1 VSISD
6 YIRTK
11 DYIVVVK
18 DPDDLEKLYADL
30 ESEGTAPD
38 GTEIFRSAKCTARR
52 PGSRGT
58 IYRLT
63 EWEAGELRNNPLVR
77 SVELVPSELGIS
89 AGESFVTQTSSN
101 WDKSVSTST
110 NMKNW
115 GLLRCVEGQQ
125 RTGWGG
131 SGWQGNGVG
140 TASQTG
146 TITLSQ
152 TGRNVDAVIID
163 GDGIVFNHPEYAVN
177 ADGTGGS
184 RAVQYNWFQHQA
196 EVGGAGGSTYT
207 YSVSSHATHVAG
219 TVAGN
224 TQGWARSANIY
235 NIYYYAGADGNFNF
249 PFVMDYVREFHR
261 TKSVNPTTGRK
272 NPTITNNSWGMSI
285 FPGEWRFSDITAV
298 TYRGVRYTPSGE
310 TTYTG
315 FSGVCTSTERI
326 ATLLGFENFGNRITT
341 SGTYDPP
348 GGDIV
353 SFPET
358 WTEEGNQVY
367 LLLVSQP
374 SSTYTVTVQGPAT
387 IDIVNNV
394 AVGAFN
400 GRVSLSSEVVI
411 KDGETVLE
419 TFTEGPYESVEGGDV
434 ETNIVE
440 SYTFAGSSVYTI
452 EFNNDIDVSQAENIL
467 YAVNLS
473 LTVEDDTVQSPSA
486 TVTEIANSLL
496 GGSGLT
502 SSTTPT
508 NGSNDDGFWNLL
520 LPFNVSY
527 FGNTYDRVYVGTNMY
542 LTFGGGSSVYS
553 GLSATTPN
561 LPKIMWTAADR
572 SVQRIYHGV
581 ENAATET
588 YTVTNSGASAYTIN
602 SSSNPT
608 LTLQRGG
615 TYTFNINAS
624 GHPFWIKTS
633 QVTGT
638 GSAYNTGVTNNG
650 TDSGTITFT
659 VPEDAPSTLYYI
671 CQFHGSMTGTI
682 NVVAGTRTYR
692 IRVEG
697 HTRFNGGVLGSPTMV
712 CEYVFYENTSDQID
726 LQCGINNAK
735 TTGGG
740 FTTEQLNSWG
750 FIPDQRI
757 PVRVAA
763 LDADIE
769 DAIDEGIIY
778 VGAAG
783 NGQWKHDVPGGPD
796 WDNTFEMAVRYP
808 GSVSQPYYYMR
819 GSSPTAVDDLENGDY
834 DIPNICVGAVD
845 SIQIDQKVQFS
856 DCGPGV
862 DIYAPGT
869 FIISSTPSGFNDPRN
884 STFKVGK
891 SSGTSMAS
899 PQVCGVLACA
909 LEIYPSMTQEEAK
922 AYILAYAKQGQLAAT
937 SGGPTDAQD
946 LQGSENL
953 FLYYYK
959 ERQTSGNT
967 FPKINYKPRPSTGSV
982 FPRPRIRRTA

>member
-89 AGESFVTQTSSN
+89 AGESFVTQTSST
-101 WDKSVSTST
+101 WDKSSSNST

-115 GLLRCVEGQQ
+115 ALLRCTEGTQ

-131 SGWQGNGVG
+131 TGWQNNGIG

-152 TGRNVDAVIID
+152 TGRNVDVVIVD

-196 EVGGAGGSTYT
+196 AVGGSGGSTYI
-207 YSVSSHATHVAG
+207 YGVSDHATHVAG

-235 NIYYYAGADGNFNF
+235 NIFYYAGAVGNFNF

-261 TKSVNPTTGRK
+261 TKSVNPQTGRK

-285 FPGEWRFSDITAV
+285 FPGEWNLSDITAV
-298 TYRGVRYTPSGE
+298 TYRGVRYTPSGG

-341 SGTYDPP
+341 TGTYDPP

-367 LLLVSQP
+367 LLQLSQP
-374 SSTYTVTVQGPAT
+374 DSSYTITLQGPAT
-387 IDIVNNV
+387 INLVNNV

-440 SYTFAGSSVYTI
+440 SYTFASASVYTI
-452 EFNNDIDVSQAENIL
+452 EFNNNIDVSQAENVL

-473 LTVEDDTVQSPSA
+473 LTVEDDTVGTPSA
-486 TVTEIANSLL
+486 AVTEITNSLL

-502 SSTTPT
+502 ASTTPT

-542 LTFGGGSSVYS
+542 LTFGGGSSIYS

-581 ENAATET
+581 E
-588 YTVTNSGASAYTIN
+588 
-602 SSSNPT
+602 
-608 LTLQRGG
+608 G
-615 TYTFNINAS
+615 T
-624 GHPFWIKTS
+624 
-633 QVTGT
+633 
-638 GSAYNTGVTNNG
+638 
-650 TDSGTITFT
+650 
-659 VPEDAPSTLYYI
+659 AP
-671 CQFHGSMTGTI
+671 
-682 NVVAGTRTYR
+682 NRTYR

-697 HTRFNGGVLGSPTMV
+697 HTTFFGGVLGSPTMV
-712 CEYVFYENTSDQID
+712 CEYVFYENTPDQID

-735 TTGGG
+735 TTGSG
-740 FTTEQLNSWG
+740 FTTEQLNAWG
-750 FIPDQRI
+750 FIASQRI

-783 NGQWKHDVPGGPD
+783 NGRWKHDVPGGPD
-796 WDNTFEMAVRYP
+796 WNNTFEMAVRYP

-845 SIQIDQKVQFS
+845 SIQIDQKVLFS

-869 FIISSTPSGFNDPRN
+869 FIISSTPTGTNDPRN
-884 STFKVGK
+884 SSFKIGK
-891 SSGTSMAS
+891 NSGTSMAS

-922 AYILAYAKQGQLAAT
+922 AYILAYAKQGQLTAT
-937 SGGPTDAQD
+937 SGGPTDGQD
-946 LQGSENL
+946 LQGSANL

-982 FPRPRIRRTA
+982 FPRPRIRRTV

>member
-38 GTEIFRSAKCTARR
+38 STEIFRSAKCTARR
-52 PGSRGT
+52 PSSRGT

-101 WDKSVSTST
+101 WDKSSSNST

-115 GLLRCVEGQQ
+115 ALLRCTEETQ

-131 SGWQGNGVG
+131 AGWQNTGIG
-140 TASQTG
+140 TANQSG

-152 TGRNVDAVIID
+152 TGRNVDVVIVD
-163 GDGIVFNHPEYAVN
+163 GDGLVFNHPEYAVN

-184 RAVQYNWFQHQA
+184 RAVQYNWYTHQA
-196 EVGGAGGSTYT
+196 AVGGSGGDT
-207 YSVSSHATHVAG
+207 YSYGVSDHATHVAG

-235 NIYYYAGADGNFNF
+235 NIFYFAGGGINFNF

-261 TKSVNPTTGRK
+261 TKSVNPQTGRK

-285 FPGEWRFSDITAV
+285 FPNEWNLSDITAV
-298 TYRGVRYTPSGE
+298 TYRGVRYTPPGG

-315 FSGVCTSTERI
+315 FSGVCTSSERI

-341 SGTYDPP
+341 TGTYDPP

-353 SFPET
+353 SFPGT

-367 LLLVSQP
+367 LLQLSQP
-374 SSTYTVTVQGPAT
+374 DSSYTITLQGPAT

-400 GRVSLSSEVVI
+400 GRVSLSSEIVI

-419 TFTEGPYESVEGGDV
+419 TFTEGPYTSVEGGDV

-440 SYTFAGSSVYTI
+440 SYTFTGASVYTI
-452 EFNNDIDVSQAENIL
+452 EFNNVIDVSQAENL
-467 YAVNLS
+467 LFAVIMS
-473 LTVEDDTVQSPSA
+473 LTVEDDTVGTPSA
-486 TVTEIANSLL
+486 TVTEITNSLL

-502 SSTTPT
+502 ASTTVT

-527 FGNTYDRVYVGTNMY
+527 FGNSYDRVYVGTNMY
-542 LTFGGGSSVYS
+542 LTFEAGSSVYS

-581 ENAATET
+581 E
-588 YTVTNSGASAYTIN
+588 
-602 SSSNPT
+602 
-608 LTLQRGG
+608 G
-615 TYTFNINAS
+615 T
-624 GHPFWIKTS
+624 
-633 QVTGT
+633 
-638 GSAYNTGVTNNG
+638 
-650 TDSGTITFT
+650 
-659 VPEDAPSTLYYI
+659 AP
-671 CQFHGSMTGTI
+671 
-682 NVVAGTRTYR
+682 NRTYR

-697 HTRFNGGVLGSPTMV
+697 HTSFFGGVLGSPTMV
-712 CEYVFYENTSDQID
+712 CEYVFYENEPAQID

-740 FTTEQLNSWG
+740 FTTEQLNAWG
-750 FIPDQRI
+750 FIASQRI

-783 NGQWKHDVPGGPD
+783 NGRWKHDIPGGPD

-845 SIQIDQKVQFS
+845 TIQIDQKVLFS

-869 FIISSTPSGFNDPRN
+869 FIMSSTPTGTNDPRN
-884 STFKVGK
+884 STFKIGK
-891 SSGTSMAS
+891 NSGTSMAS

-937 SGGPTDAQD
+937 SGGPTDGQD
-946 LQGSENL
+946 LQGSANL

-959 ERQTSGNT
+959 ERQISGNT

>member
-1 VSISD
+1 MSISD

-18 DPDDLEKLYADL
+18 DPGDLEKLYADL
-30 ESEGTAPD
+30 ESEGVAPD

-52 PGSRGT
+52 PSSRGT

-101 WDKSVSTST
+101 WDKSTSSST

-115 GLLRCVEGQQ
+115 ALLRCTEGQQ

-131 SGWQGNGVG
+131 TGWQSTGVG
-140 TASQTG
+140 TANQTG

-152 TGRNVDAVIID
+152 TGKNVDVVIVD

-196 EVGGAGGSTYT
+196 AVGGSGGGTYI
-207 YSVSSHATHVAG
+207 YNVSDHATHVAG

-235 NIYYYAGADGNFNF
+235 NIFYYAGAVGNFNF

-261 TKSVNPTTGRK
+261 TKSVNPQTGRK

-285 FPGEWRFSDITAV
+285 FPGEWNLSDITAV
-298 TYRGVRYTPSGE
+298 TYRGVRYTPAGGTS
-310 TTYTG
+310 YTG
-315 FSGVCTSTERI
+315 FSGVCTANERI
-326 ATLLGFENFGNRITT
+326 GTLLGFENFGNRITT
-341 SGTYDPP
+341 SGTYNPP

-353 SFPET
+353 SFPGT

-367 LLLVSQP
+367 LLLLSQP
-374 SSTYTVTVQGPAT
+374 GSTYTVTVQGPAT
-387 IDIVNNV
+387 INLINNV

-400 GRVSLSSEVVI
+400 GRVSLTSEIVI

-419 TFTEGPYESVEGGDV
+419 TFTEGPYTSVEGGDV

-440 SYTFAGSSVYTI
+440 SYTFVGSSVYTI
-452 EFNNDIDVSQAENIL
+452 EFNNIIDTTLAENPL
-467 YAVNLS
+467 FAVNLS
-473 LTVEDDTVQSPSA
+473 LTVEDDTIGTPSA
-486 TVTEIANSLL
+486 TVTEITNSLL

-502 SSTTPT
+502 ASTTPT

-542 LTFGGGSSVYS
+542 LTFGAGSSVYS

-581 ENAATET
+581 E
-588 YTVTNSGASAYTIN
+588 
-602 SSSNPT
+602 
-608 LTLQRGG
+608 G
-615 TYTFNINAS
+615 T
-624 GHPFWIKTS
+624 
-633 QVTGT
+633 
-638 GSAYNTGVTNNG
+638 
-650 TDSGTITFT
+650 
-659 VPEDAPSTLYYI
+659 AP
-671 CQFHGSMTGTI
+671 
-682 NVVAGTRTYR
+682 NRTYR

-697 HTRFNGGVLGSPTMV
+697 HTAFSGGVLGSPTMV
-712 CEYVFYENTSDQID
+712 CEYVFYENSPAQID

-735 TTGGG
+735 TTGSG
-740 FTTEQLNSWG
+740 FTTQQLNDWG
-750 FIPDQRI
+750 FIASQRI

-783 NGQWKHDVPGGPD
+783 NGRWKHDVPGGPD

-819 GSSPTAVDDLENGDY
+819 GTSPTAVDDLENGNY

-845 SIQIDQKVQFS
+845 SIQIDQKVLFS

-869 FIISSTPSGFNDPRN
+869 FIMSSTPTGTNDPRN
-884 STFKVGK
+884 SSFKIGK
-891 SSGTSMAS
+891 NSGTSMAS

-909 LEIYPSMTQEEAK
+909 LEVYPNMTQAEAK
-922 AYILAYAKQGQLAAT
+922 TYILSYAKRNQLTAT
-937 SGGPTDAQD
+937 AGGPTDGQD

-967 FPKINYKPRPSTGSV
+967 FPKINYKSRPSTGSV
-982 FPRPRIRRTA
+982 FPRPRIRRTI

>member
-18 DPDDLEKLYADL
+18 DPGDLDKLYADL
-30 ESEGTAPD
+30 ESEGTAPE

-63 EWEAGELRNNPLVR
+63 EWEADELRNNPLVK
-77 SVELVPSELGIS
+77 SVELVPNELGIS

-115 GLLRCVEGQQ
+115 GLLRCVEGEQ

-152 TGRNVDAVIID
+152 TGRNVDVVIID

-196 EVGGAGGSTYT
+196 AVGGAGGSTYT

-235 NIYYYAGADGNFNF
+235 TIYYYAGADGNFNF
-249 PFVMDYVREFHR
+249 PFVMDYVKEFHR

-298 TYRGVRYTPSGE
+298 TYRGVRYTPSGGA
-310 TTYTG
+310 TYTG
-315 FSGVCTSTERI
+315 FSGVCTSNERI

-341 SGTYDPP
+341 SGTYNPP
-348 GGDIV
+348 GGDII

-452 EFNNDIDVSQAENIL
+452 EFNNDIDVSQAENVL

-473 LTVEDDTVQSPSA
+473 MTVEDDTIGTPSA

-502 SSTTPT
+502 ASTTPT

-542 LTFGGGSSVYS
+542 LTFGAGSSVYS

-581 ENAATET
+581 E
-588 YTVTNSGASAYTIN
+588 
-602 SSSNPT
+602 
-608 LTLQRGG
+608 G
-615 TYTFNINAS
+615 T
-624 GHPFWIKTS
+624 
-633 QVTGT
+633 
-638 GSAYNTGVTNNG
+638 
-650 TDSGTITFT
+650 
-659 VPEDAPSTLYYI
+659 AP
-671 CQFHGSMTGTI
+671 
-682 NVVAGTRTYR
+682 NRTYR
-692 IRVEG
+692 IRIEG
-697 HTRFNGGVLGSPTMV
+697 HTTFNGGVLGSPTMV
-712 CEYVFYENTSDQID
+712 CEYVFYENTPDQID
-726 LQCGINNAK
+726 LQCGINSAK
-735 TTGGG
+735 TTGSG
-740 FTTEQLNSWG
+740 FTTEQLNAWG

-783 NGQWKHDVPGGPD
+783 NGRWKHDVPGGPD
-796 WDNTFEMAVRYP
+796 WDNTFEMAARYP

-869 FIISSTPSGFNDPRN
+869 FIISSTPSGTNDPRN
-884 STFKVGK
+884 STFKIGK
-891 SSGTSMAS
+891 NSGTSMAS

-909 LEIYPSMTQEEAK
+909 LEVYPSMTQEEAK
-922 AYILAYAKQGQLAAT
+922 AYILAYAKQGQLIAT